1 MDAPYTHT
9 TWHVRAGQEGEFVP
23 RWGEWVDWSR
33 EQGLAAPAMLLR
45 DVDSPT
51 TFISFGPWE
60 SMSAVRN
67 WRALPGYQE
76 QVGRLRDVIDDFEP
90 RTLEVVRRH

>member
-9 TWHVRAGQEGEFVP
+9 TWHVRDGEESEFVQ
-23 RWGEWVDWSR
+23 RWSDWVDWSR
-33 EQGLAAPAMLLR
+33 GQGLVAPALLLR
-45 DVDSPT
+45 DVDSPK

-60 SMSAVRN
+60 SVHAVRN

-90 RTLEVVRRH
+90 RTLELVTRH